1 MDTQKHQI
9 ATSQDL
15 QGMQVQGTNPKFR
28 LSMEITINPRLVYLF
43 LKTVVL
49 SIHRQTIKTQ
59 IENSPIIWIPAII
72 EGT

>member
-9 ATSQDL
+9 ATYQDL
-15 QGMQVQGTNPKFR
+15 PGMQVQGTNPKFH

-59 IENSPIIWIPAII
+59 IENLLIIWIPAII
-72 EGT
+72 EGM

>member
-1 MDTQKHQI
+1 MDTQKRQI
-9 ATSQDL
+9 ATFRGL
-15 QGMQVQGTNPKFR
+15 QGMQAQETNPQFH
-28 LSMEITINPRLVYLF
+28 LSMGITINPRLVYLF